1 MRRKIFPIIIAA
13 IGILSFFEGDFGDY
27 IVFLMLVV
35 GFWLIYRG
43 FKGRKV
49 RPQQKEEL
57 PFLTKEK
64 EAYYKKLGMSEREI
78 ELFRETMNLSKQQV
92 LQLQQNIQ
100 KNAKL
105 KAIDLRHETLKA
117 AKALF
122 KELVKDPKRLPE
134 ASQFLYTHLPNIVDL
149 TDNYVEINGH
159 EVKSKEVY
167 GKLEESAQIIDQM
180 ADLIVKDYQQ
190 FVAEDLEDMDVE
202 LSIARKN
209 LDQDPDLTTK

>member
-27 IVFLMLVV
+27 IVFLMLAV

-43 FKGRKV
+43 IKGRKV
-49 RPQQKEEL
+49 QPQKEEL

-64 EAYYKKLGMSEREI
+64 EAYYKKMDMSEREI

-92 LQLQQNIQ
+92 LRLQQNIQ

-167 GKLEESAQIIDQM
+167 GKLERTDH
-180 ADLIVKDYQQ
+180 
-190 FVAEDLEDMDVE
+190 
-202 LSIARKN
+202 
-209 LDQDPDLTTK
+209 